1 MTIGNKF
8 WQRALLLTLICLAA
22 TGTARATAGEEAA
35 EITDGDC
42 VYRLYDVSGAYLTCR
57 AGRMYP
63 GDEYIAGDNRH
74 YRISRVDD
82 AACAAYGEIVTDDA
96 GDVSAAYLAEF
107 SSLWSARAEK
117 GDKGLICM
125 YSTHSDES
133 YVPGDGSSSKW
144 KNAGIYDVGEAFR
157 EELEKRGYRVIYS
170 DETFLPHDTGA
181 YARSAST
188 AQALLKKS
196 PEALFD
202 LHRDGVP
209 AEEYETEVEGE
220 EISKVR
226 LFVGRSNANREANL
240 AFAKQIKKAADAEY
254 PGLVKDIYMGKGN
267 YNQELYPQALLLE
280 FGTHEI
286 EKDKVMESTGYMA
299 KVVDQVLGGT
309 ASAEKDAGETKGSAK
324 AIVWVI
330 VLAVAAAG
338 VYALAATGRMGD
350 IWGKMKRSLSEITGG
365 SAGKRK

>member
-1 MTIGNKF
+1 MKPVYVINGFLESGKTEFISFTLAQPYFQIRGTT
-8 WQRALLLTLICLAA
+8 LLILCEE
-22 TGTARATAGEEAA
+22 GENE
-35 EITDGDC
+35 
-42 VYRLYDVSGAYLTCR
+42 YD
-57 AGRMYP
+57 
-63 GDEYIAGDNRH
+63 E
-74 YRISRVDD
+74 
-82 AACAAYGEIVTDDA
+82 
-96 GDVSAAYLAEF
+96 
-107 SSLWSARAEK
+107 
-117 GDKGLICM
+117 
-125 YSTHSDES
+125 
-133 YVPGDGSSSKW
+133 
-144 KNAGIYDVGEAFR
+144 
-157 EELEKRGYRVIYS
+157 
-170 DETFLPHDTGA
+170 
-181 YARSAST
+181 
-188 AQALLKKS
+188 ALLKKS

-202 LHRDGVP
+202 IHRDGVS

-226 LFVGRSNANREANL
+226 LFVGRSNANREANM
-240 AFAKQIKKAADAEY
+240 AFAKKLKKAADAEY

-330 VLAVAAAG
+330 LLAVVAAG

-350 IWGKMKRSLSEITGG
+350 VWGKMKRSLSELTGG